1 MKVLLIILS
10 LSFFC
15 FDIVDSQIVRR
26 LSSTQSVQQ
35 ALDSNLYVQ
44 SVSMSLSADKAS
56 VGTSFNIPK
65 SEIGF
70 SYGNVSSAAVDNS
83 LSFSQ
88 SFLFPSVY
96 FNQLKLSKAKAL
108 AGEYRLK
115 DAQLQLSAKVKR
127 LYWKIV
133 YCKALNSLL
142 ISEDSLLSS
151 VVIATQ
157 SRVSSGDA
165 ASLDLMSARSLQM
178 ETKNKQKKNEVDID
192 ILTDEFKSLLNI
204 SFPFLLNDSVL
215 VPLPFDSLPTDSLIH
230 NPLWALSSQQTK
242 ISEYERLVVRSKIYP
257 DISVGFTSQT
267 YKDLKDFSIGRRFY
281 SVQLGLS
288 FPCFVVVLSLTI
300 RSPRLVSGKLR
311 LSPMILS
318 ARLVLPI
325 IHSWLSVLDSI
336 TRFYIISNLPSPM
349 PMLSFNNPDSLM
361 NKEIYLMP
369 TIC

>member
-1 MKVLLIILS
+1 
-10 LSFFC
+10 
-15 FDIVDSQIVRR
+15 
-26 LSSTQSVQQ
+26 
-35 ALDSNLYVQ
+35 
-44 SVSMSLSADKAS
+44 MSLSADKAS

-288 FPCFVVVLSLTI
+288 FPLFCGGFVADNKVAKARVRQAEAFAYDSQRSLGASYHSQLAECIRLYNSLLYYQQFAVPNANAIIQQSRFAYEQGDISYADYLLNVTRTLQIKQASLESIDLFNQAVILFDTI
-300 RSPRLVSGKLR
+300 LGK
-311 LSPMILS
+311 
-318 ARLVLPI
+318 
-325 IHSWLSVLDSI
+325 
-336 TRFYIISNLPSPM
+336 
-349 PMLSFNNPDSLM
+349 
-361 NKEIYLMP
+361 IY
-369 TIC
+369 